1 MGFAL
6 DERGSRQVSTERAA
20 ELMREAF
27 DAWTGAACPGGGTP
41 SIHVED
47 MGTVACDRVEYNEH
61 AANVNLVTFVD
72 EGWAHDPNALGN
84 TTLSYD
90 VETGEIF
97 DADVEIN
104 STAAVTLQVAIPP
117 GWGRPPECDEA
128 SALPECRQYD
138 LLSILT
144 HEAGHFLGMAH
155 IPNIDAT
162 MFPTVGLFAAGAR
175 SLHEED
181 VDAVCAA
188 YPPAQ
193 AGTEVESCNPIPR
206 HGFSSFCAA
215 EQTEGDCSIG
225 RAVGA
230 TPRTTLS
237 LFLVSL
243 LALRFRAQRRMS
255 LLRVPH
261 G

>member
-6 DERGSRQVSTERAA
+6 AEGGSRQVSTERAA

-27 DAWTGAACPGGGTP
+27 DAWTGAACPGGGAP

-47 MGTVACDRVEYNEH
+47 LGSVACDRVEYNEH

-72 EGWAHDPNALGN
+72 EGWVHDPNSLGN

-90 VETGEIF
+90 VVTGEIF

-104 STAAVTLQVAIPP
+104 STAAVTLQTAIPP
-117 GWGRPPECDEA
+117 GWVRPPECDQA
-128 SALPECRQYD
+128 VPECAQYD

-144 HEAGHFLGMAH
+144 HEAGHFLGLSH
-155 IPNIDAT
+155 TVNFEAT
-162 MFPTVGLFAAGAR
+162 MYPTVGLFDTKAR

-181 VDAVCAA
+181 VGAICAA
-188 YPPAQ
+188 YPPAP
-193 AGTEVESCNPIPR
+193 AEAEACNPIPR

-215 EQTEGDCSIG
+215 EQTEGDCSIARAGG
-225 RAVGA
+225 RSSPWMLAFSA
-230 TPRTTLS
+230 LAFFS
-237 LFLVSL
+237 LRL
-243 LALRFRAQRRMS
+243 RAQRRMS